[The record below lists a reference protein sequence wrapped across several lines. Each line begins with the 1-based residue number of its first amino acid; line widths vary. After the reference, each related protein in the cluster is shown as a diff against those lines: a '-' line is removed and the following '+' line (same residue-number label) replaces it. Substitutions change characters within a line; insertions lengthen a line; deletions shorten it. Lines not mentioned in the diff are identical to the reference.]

1 MGEPIWHWGCAKHTV
16 TMIWRQSEVKISK
29 QTKLVRQFQQTAL
42 FPSPPPPPHE
52 MLHTMKCYKRTN
64 HLGNLTQLSFLK
76 VKQPDLASSTTEH
89 CVNLDVKIAE
99 YCESCCI

>member
-1 MGEPIWHWGCAKHTV
+1 MALGMCKTYSNYDLETK
-16 TMIWRQSEVKISK
+16 RSK
-29 QTKLVRQFQQTAL
+29 NIETNQTRKAVPANSTLPV
-42 FPSPPPPPHE
+42 PPPPPHE